1 MGLIDDTKI
10 IYPFNNIVT
19 NKDLTEYIKS
29 CFKSKHNKI
38 IKKHKSNIY
47 NKPVR
52 K

>member
-1 MGLIDDTKI
+1 MGLIDDIKNMQ
-10 IYPFNNIVT
+10 PFNNIIT

-38 IKKHKSNIY
+38 IKKHKSNIC